1 MTSIAAVLEL
11 LLSRHHADV
20 SQCCCLCS
28 ASSEVSESQTHAS
41 LANHS
46 CVASQCGQWVC
57 PKNTGLER
65 KAAAST
71 CVPVEIARPVFEQR
85 IIRVPIY
92 GLLPSYG
99 YGGRTAHVRRKDK
112 SPMAIHGFS
121 CGAVIAAS
129 RWPNVW
135 TKPLPNCGKPP
146 NLIQIRHDMSMS
158 MRSLST
164 RRVAGMTPSTR

>member
-1 MTSIAAVLEL
+1 MSG
-11 LLSRHHADV
+11 HHADV
-20 SQCCCLCS
+20 SQCCCPCS

-46 CVASQCGQWVC
+46 CVAPQCGQWVC

-85 IIRVPIY
+85 IIRIPIRHTP
-92 GLLPSYG
+92 GFGWRMGIVHL
-99 YGGRTAHVRRKDK
+99 RRKDK

-121 CGAVIAAS
+121 CGGVIAAS
-129 RWPNVW
+129 MCRWV
-135 TKPLPNCGKPP
+135 
-146 NLIQIRHDMSMS
+146 QS
-158 MRSLST
+158 RSLTAEADPLILS
-164 RRVAGMTPSTR
+164 RRQCKTVLCTISSGKFLV